1 MFIDSHLLISYLLSK
16 SSHVERAKLLS
27 RVSFIRNLIPFMSLH
42 LYDLINLSRTLS
54 PNTVMLQLNLNI
66 RLLEGYKDL
75 IYCRACLLKCKWKTK
90 VTSRDEEVKE
100 RFPREINSDLRI
112 KKINVWVTPQGRVLR

>member
-1 MFIDSHLLISYLLSK
+1 
-16 SSHVERAKLLS
+16 
-27 RVSFIRNLIPFMSLH
+27 
-42 LYDLINLSRTLS
+42 
-54 PNTVMLQLNLNI
+54 MLQLNLNI

-112 KKINVWVTPQGRVLR
+112 KKINVMRCSFSKKYLLREMNVKFAEQN